1 LTFGLKYA
9 IIIGSY
15 ETAQNGR
22 RTMDHPL
29 LGVYILIL
37 VAAIL
42 STGQF
47 FEITRGVKRIARAL
61 ERIAEALNPE
71 EDEQE
76 E

>member
-1 LTFGLKYA
+1 
-9 IIIGSY
+9 
-15 ETAQNGR
+15 
-22 RTMDHPL
+22 MDHPL